1 MIETLLT
8 MPLITVYDLALAAGD
23 KVLTGIVRPFQ
34 DSFDELVII
43 KIITSS

>member
-1 MIETLLT
+1 MNESLLT
-8 MPLITVYDLALAAGD
+8 MPLITVFDLALAAGV

-43 KIITSS
+43 KIVTS